1 MIVKYGG
8 QLVNKRKHSLSL
20 IVYLISILSLI
31 GLAVGFVLALQDQIT
46 PQAKPLLQTPK
57 NSQASIKEGGMLVGL
72 GDSLTKGVGDSKGL
86 GYFGLVKEDLRAKAT
101 QPVSAVNLAVSGQT
115 SSELAKQIQ
124 QTQVRSIVKEADWI
138 TLTIGG
144 NDLFRSSGR
153 LEKIDEQAAEKSR
166 IIYEK
171 NLTFILSE
179 IRKLNPDARIYLFGL
194 YNPFGDLAEE
204 KRSSRLAAEW
214 NETMHKVSSQYE
226 QVVVV
231 PTFDLFQLQPNAYLY
246 SDHFHPNEQGYSRM
260 AARLLQ
266 VIYDTPQGGN
276 PS

>member
-1 MIVKYGG
+1 M
-8 QLVNKRKHSLSL
+8 NKRKYSFSLVVY
-20 IVYLISILSLI
+20 IVSILSLI
-31 GLAVGFVLALQDQIT
+31 GLATGFVLAIQDQIT
-46 PQAKPLLQTPK
+46 PQAKPLFQAPK
-57 NSQASIKEGGMLVGL
+57 NKQTSKAEGGMLVGL
-72 GDSLTKGVGDSKGL
+72 GDSLTKGIGDSKGL
-86 GYFGLVKEDLRAKAT
+86 GYFGLVKEDLRKKST

-115 SSELAKQIQ
+115 STELAKQIQ
-124 QTQVRSIVKEADWI
+124 QTQVRTIVKEADWI

-144 NDLFRSSGR
+144 NDLFRGSGR
-153 LEKIDEQAAEKSR
+153 LEKIDEQAAEQSR
-166 IIYEK
+166 LVYEK

-179 IRKLNPDARIYLFGL
+179 IRKLNPDARIYMFGL

-214 NETMHKVSSQYE
+214 NETMHTISAQYD

-260 AARLLQ
+260 ATRLLQ
-266 VIYDTPQGGN
+266 VINDTPQGGN
-276 PS
+276 LHE